1 MEHIDTLL
9 HARWI
14 IPVRPANAALAHH
27 TLAVHRGRIVACLPT
42 AAARDRFTANHDLTL
57 RQHALIPGLVNA
69 HTHAAMTLFRGL
81 ADDKA
86 LMDWLQ
92 NHMWPAEQ
100 THVNHAFVR
109 DGARLAIAEMLLGGT
124 TTFNDMYF
132 FPDAVAQVA
141 RDIGM
146 RAAVGLIMVDFPSAW
161 AQTPEDYLRLG
172 LELHDQI
179 RDEPLISA
187 AFAPHAPYTVSDE
200 PLQRIRTL
208 ADELQLPI
216 HMHVHETAHE
226 VRAAVA
232 DHGERPLDRLH
243 RLGLLSPSLL
253 AVHMTQLTP
262 ADIDL
267 TANTGAHVIHCP
279 ESNLKLASGQC
290 PIHTLRQAGI
300 NVALGTDGAAS
311 NNDLDMLSETR
322 SAALLAKAAAADP
335 TALPAAAALEMA
347 TLGGARALGL
357 DDAIGSLE
365 IGKAADIAAVDL
377 AAPATTPVY
386 DPIAQIVYAAGRDQ
400 ISHVWVAGVRQV
412 DQGQLTRINLPD
424 ALAAANAWA
433 ERIRPE
439 QHRHNPDLSA

>member
-14 IPVRPANAALAHH
+14 IPVRPAKTTLAHH
-27 TLAVHRGRIVACLPT
+27 TLAVDNGRIVACLPT
-42 AAARDRFTANHDLTL
+42 AAARDHFTADHDIALAH
-57 RQHALIPGLVNA
+57 HALIPGLVNA
-69 HTHAAMTLFRGL
+69 HTHAAMTLFRGM

-86 LMDWLQ
+86 LMNWLH
-92 NHMWPAEQ
+92 NHIWPAEQ
-100 THVNHAFVR
+100 AHVNHAFVR

-124 TTFNDMYF
+124 TAFNDMYF

-172 LELHDQI
+172 LELHDQV
-179 RDEPLISA
+179 RDDPLIHA
-187 AFAPHAPYTVSDE
+187 VFAPHAPYTVSDE
-200 PLQRIRTL
+200 PLRRIRTL

-216 HMHVHETAHE
+216 HMHVHETAQE
-226 VRAAVA
+226 VRDAIARH
-232 DHGERPLDRLH
+232 DERPLNRLH

-262 ADIDL
+262 TDIEL
-267 TANTGAHVIHCP
+267 TANTGAHIVHCP

-290 PIHTLRQAGI
+290 PVHTLQQAGI

-322 SAALLAKAAAADP
+322 SAALLAKITAADA
-335 TALPAAAALEMA
+335 TAVPAATALEMA
-347 TLGGARALGL
+347 TLNGARALGL
-357 DDAIGSLE
+357 EDTIGTLE
-365 IGKAADIAAVDL
+365 IGKAADITAIDL
-377 AAPATTPVY
+377 DMPATTPVY

-400 ISHVWVAGVRQV
+400 VSDVWVAGIRQV
-412 DQGQLTRINLPD
+412 SQGQLTRIHLAD
-424 ALAAANAWA
+424 VHAAANTWA
-433 ERIRPE
+433 ERIRTR
-439 QHRHNPDLSA
+439 QH

>member
-14 IPVRPANAALAHH
+14 IPVRPANTTLAHH
-27 TLAVHRGRIVACLPT
+27 TLAVHHGRIAACLPT
-42 AAARDRFTANHDLTL
+42 AAARDRYTADHDITL
-57 RQHALIPGLVNA
+57 AQHALIPGLVNA
-69 HTHAAMTLFRGL
+69 HTHAAMTLLRGM
-81 ADDKA
+81 ADDKT
-86 LMDWLQ
+86 LMNWLH
-92 NHMWPAEQ
+92 NHIWPAEQ
-100 THVNHAFVR
+100 AHVNHTFVH
-109 DGARLAIAEMLLGGT
+109 DGTRLAIAEMLLGGT
-124 TTFNDMYF
+124 TAFNDMYF

-146 RAAVGLIMVDFPSAW
+146 RATVGLIMIDFPSAW

-172 LELHDQI
+172 LELHDQV
-179 RDEPLISA
+179 RDDPLIHA
-187 AFAPHAPYTVSDE
+187 VFAPHAPYTVSDG

-216 HMHVHETAHE
+216 HMHVHETAQE
-226 VRAAVA
+226 VRDAIAQH
-232 DHGERPLDRLH
+232 DERPLNRLH

-262 ADIDL
+262 ADIEL

-290 PIHTLRQAGI
+290 PVHALQQAGI

-322 SAALLAKAAAADP
+322 SAALLAKA
-335 TALPAAAALEMA
+335 TAGDATAVPAATALEMA
-347 TLGGARALGL
+347 TLNGARALGL
-357 DDAIGSLE
+357 EDTIGSLQ
-365 IGKAADIAAVDL
+365 IGKAADIVAIDL
-377 AAPATTPVY
+377 DMPATTPVY

-400 ISHVWVAGVRQV
+400 ISDVWVAGIRQV
-412 DQGQLTRINLPD
+412 SQGQLTRIHLAD
-424 ALAAANAWA
+424 AHAAANTWA
-433 ERIRPE
+433 ERIRAR
-439 QHRHNPDLSA
+439 QH